1 MIQVVV
7 ENNRLNPVERL
18 SLRKDCSNEIRRFMF
33 SCFLSSKKAP
43 SRIHMRPLESTAKDT
58 FAFNIALFV
67 SLNWSEMHGLKF
79 LACLIKNRSFQLHI
93 AVLPIATSLIVKT
106 RY

>member
-1 MIQVVV
+1 MKYEDLCSLVFCH
-7 ENNRLNPVERL
+7 
-18 SLRKDCSNEIRRFMF
+18 LRKRPLESTAKDTFD
-33 SCFLSSKKAP
+33 
-43 SRIHMRPLESTAKDT
+43 MRPLESTAKDT